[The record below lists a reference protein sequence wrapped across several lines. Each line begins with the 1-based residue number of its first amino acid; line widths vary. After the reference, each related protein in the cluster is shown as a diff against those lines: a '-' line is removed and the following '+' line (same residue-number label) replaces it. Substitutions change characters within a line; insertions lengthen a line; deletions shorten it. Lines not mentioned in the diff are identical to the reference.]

1 MEPTSSDNLLP
12 IQAVDR
18 LIGSYAG
25 GLDTESYY
33 YTEYVGA
40 PPKQTPTNYIE
51 VNEDG
56 IPIVYINGSSVPATA
71 TVQKPGLTPQES
83 AAQQPVQQTQ
93 TSAGTGTKDFAV
105 MNPTGLAT
113 TLINAVFSVAVTIAI
128 IMGIVVTY
136 LIIRT
141 RQLHHHEEH
150 VRAAA
155 PGGHGDTHGHDTHGH
170 DSHTHDAHGSDTHG
184 ETHAAPDE
192 HVGPHAPFE
201 HPAPPPSES
210 FYTGAPHPDAPAEY
224 PGVTLLD
231 AEDIASEEHH
241 ENEAVHGDT
250 SLSDVH
256 NRFSAIRT
264 YVASDDPVAWRHA
277 LMDID
282 LVLEDML
289 ARKGLS
295 GNSAAERLSH
305 ADARH
310 LTMLNEA
317 LTARAYY
324 EQLVAGTEPITQ
336 ESMQRLLT
344 LYGPVLAELGLT

>member
-25 GLDTESYY
+25 GMNTENYY
-33 YTEYVGA
+33 YAEYVGEQ
-40 PPKQTPTNYIE
+40 PKQTPANYIE

-56 IPIVYINGSSVPATA
+56 IPIVYINGTSIPATA
-71 TVQKPGLTPQES
+71 SVQKPGLTPQEGV
-83 AAQQPVQQTQ
+83 VQQGATKTE
-93 TSAGTGTKDFAV
+93 TSAGSGTTELQI
-105 MNPTGLAT
+105 MSPSGLAT
-113 TLINAVFSVAVTIAI
+113 TVINAVFSIAVTIAI

-155 PGGHGDTHGHDTHGH
+155 PGGHGDTHGHDTHAH
-170 DSHTHDAHGSDTHG
+170 DSHGSTPVDTHTHD
-184 ETHAAPDE
+184 THAE
-192 HVGPHAPFE
+192 TVEPHAPFE
-201 HPAPPPSES
+201 HPAPSVSES
-210 FYTGAPHPDAPAEY
+210 FYTGAAHPDAPAEY
-224 PGVTLLD
+224 PGVTLL
-231 AEDIASEEHH
+231 EEGDIAQDVQVTES
-241 ENEAVHGDT
+241 ATHGDT

-264 YVASDDPVAWRHA
+264 YVAGDDPVTWRHA

-289 ARKGLS
+289 ARKGLE
-295 GNSAAERLSH
+295 GNSTAERLAH

-324 EQLVAGTEPITQ
+324 EELVSGVEPITH
-336 ESMQRLLT
+336 ESMQRLLA
-344 LYGPVLAELGLT
+344 LYTPVLAELGLK

>member
-25 GLDTESYY
+25 GINTESYY
-33 YTEYVGA
+33 YTEYVN
-40 PPKQTPTNYIE
+40 PQQQQTPTNYIE

-71 TVQKPGLTPQES
+71 TVQKPGLTPQEG
-83 AAQQPVQQTQ
+83 AVQQPVQQTQ

-105 MNPTGLAT
+105 MSPTGLAT
-113 TLINAVFSVAVTIAI
+113 TLINAVFSIAVTIAI

-155 PGGHGDTHGHDTHGH
+155 PGGHGDSHGHDAHAPGHGGH
-170 DSHTHDAHGSDTHG
+170 GDAAHATHDAHA
-184 ETHAAPDE
+184 ET
-192 HVGPHAPFE
+192 VGPHAPFE
-201 HPAPPPSES
+201 HPAPPPTES
-210 FYTGAPHPDAPAEY
+210 FYTGSPHPDAPAEY

-231 AEDIASEEHH
+231 ASDIAQDVQ
-241 ENEAVHGDT
+241 NEQTGEHGDT

-264 YVASDDPVAWRHA
+264 YVAGDDPISWRHA

-295 GNSAAERLSH
+295 GNSTAERLSH

-324 EQLVAGTEPITQ
+324 ELLVAGDEPITQ
-336 ESMQRLLT
+336 ETMQKLLA

>member
-12 IQAVDR
+12 VQAVDR

-25 GLDTESYY
+25 GLNTESYY
-33 YTEYVGA
+33 YTEYVN
-40 PPKQTPTNYIE
+40 PQQQQTPTNYIE

-56 IPIVYINGSSVPATA
+56 IPIVYINGTSVPATP
-71 TVQKPGLTPQES
+71 TVQKPGLTPQVN
-83 AAQQPVQQTQ
+83 AQQQVQNTQ
-93 TSAGTGTKDFAV
+93 TSAGNGTKDFAV
-105 MNPTGLAT
+105 MSPTGFAT

-155 PGGHGDTHGHDTHGH
+155 PGGHGDSHGHDTHSH
-170 DSHTHDAHGSDTHG
+170 DSHGHDAQSDVTHDTHDTHT
-184 ETHAAPDE
+184 ET
-192 HVGPHAPFE
+192 VGPHAPLE
-201 HPAPPPSES
+201 HPAPPPTES

-231 AEDIASEEHH
+231 ESDIAADFQTEHAT
-241 ENEAVHGDT
+241 EHGDT

-264 YVASDDPVAWRHA
+264 YVAGEDPITWRHA

-289 ARKGLS
+289 ARKGLP
-295 GNSAAERLSH
+295 GNSTAERLAH

-317 LTARAYY
+317 LIARAYY

-336 ESMQRLLT
+336 ESMQKLLA
-344 LYGPVLAELGLT
+344 LYGPVLAELGLK

>member
-1 MEPTSSDNLLP
+1 MEPTSSDNMLP

-40 PPKQTPTNYIE
+40 QPKQTPTNYIE

-56 IPIVYINGSSVPATA
+56 IPIVYINGSSVPATS
-71 TVQKPGLTPQES
+71 TVQKPGLTPQEGVV
-83 AAQQPVQQTQ
+83 QQPVQHTQ
-93 TSAGTGTKDFAV
+93 TSAGSGTKDFAV
-105 MNPTGLAT
+105 MNPTGFAT
-113 TLINAVFSVAVTIAI
+113 TLINAVFSIAVTVAI

-155 PGGHGDTHGHDTHGH
+155 PGGHHDSHGHDTHAHGAH
-170 DSHTHDAHGSDTHG
+170 SDATHDAHDA
-184 ETHAAPDE
+184 HAEA
-192 HVGPHAPFE
+192 VGPHAALE
-201 HPAPPPSES
+201 HSAPVSSES
-210 FYTGAPHPDAPAEY
+210 LYTGAPHPDAPAEY

-231 AEDIASEEHH
+231 ESDIAADVQTEHTG
-241 ENEAVHGDT
+241 EHGDT

-264 YVASDDPVAWRHA
+264 YVASDDPVSWRHA

-295 GNSAAERLSH
+295 GNSAAERLAN
-305 ADARH
+305 ADARD
-310 LTMLNEA
+310 LTMINEA

-324 EQLVAGTEPITQ
+324 ELLVAGTEPITQ
-336 ESMQRLLT
+336 GSMQKLLA
-344 LYGPVLAELGLT
+344 LYGPVLAELGLK